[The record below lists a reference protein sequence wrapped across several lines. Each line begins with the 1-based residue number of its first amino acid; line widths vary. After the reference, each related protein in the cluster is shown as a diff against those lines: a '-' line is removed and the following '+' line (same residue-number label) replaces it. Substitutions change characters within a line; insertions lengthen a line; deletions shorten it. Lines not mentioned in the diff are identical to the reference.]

1 MDFEPQEFDWPCFW
15 VVEVIFLS
23 APSLITVIYFRSDGY
38 LQPRTVGLLAIVLV
52 GLTVLNV
59 IVFKAK
65 AAFANR
71 FPPEEACTELI
82 WHFARTARRA
92 RSRHKLRGDA
102 FTLFL
107 TGGLN
112 VIVKL
117 RTRRERH

>member
-1 MDFEPQEFDWPCFW
+1 MDFESQEFNWPCFW
-15 VVEVIFLS
+15 LMEVILLS
-23 APSLITVIYFRSDGY
+23 APSLITVIYLRTDGY
-38 LQPRTVGLLAIVLV
+38 VSPHTAGRWGIVLI
-52 GLTVLNV
+52 GLTLLNV